1 MKSLLACF
9 AILLV
14 EATPVIAGPVDT
26 PLPANPCLGA
36 APFQIALVANEVG
49 TDFPGPLC
57 PAPGSGCAETMV
69 VCHHAGKT
77 GAGTIDVAVE
87 LFSST
92 GALIAGPLAT
102 SCGLAAGGTAPF
114 VTIGIPLPPPYIGIP
129 IPAGPQVPLGSLRV
143 LSTSAKSVV
152 CDVTLVSTLAPAL
165 GLTPGPVGTKDVT
178 VTATTKGQK
187 GD

>member
-1 MKSLLACF
+1 MRSLLVC
-9 AILLV
+9 IGVLLLGAGPAV
-14 EATPVIAGPVDT
+14 AGPVDT

-49 TDFPGPLC
+49 TDFPGPPC

-77 GAGTIDVAVE
+77 GAAPIDVAVE

-92 GALIAGPLAT
+92 GALIAGPLAA
-102 SCGLAAGGTAPF
+102 SCTLAAGATAPF
-114 VTIGIPLPPPYIGIP
+114 VTIGLPLPPPYVGIP

-152 CDVTLVSTLAPAL
+152 CDVTLINTLAPAL
-165 GLTPGPVGTKDVT
+165 GITPGPVGTKDVT
-178 VTATTKGQK
+178 VTAKTKGQK